1 MRAAE
6 RSAALFVLWR
16 AAMENARPRVSD
28 EQSFLDRGC
37 FSGWNATKRHNVA
50 RPATAAPHQPGG
62 TPMNPFRTRLLGAV
76 GALTFAA
83 GGPAL
88 SQQLELKLMAPAAPG
103 GGWDQTA
110 RAMQQALV
118 AAGIARSVQVTNVAG
133 AGGSV
138 GIAQFVNGAK
148 GDGNQMMVNGFVMV
162 GALAMNKSPVT
173 LDQVTP
179 IARLTEETQ
188 VIVVPANS
196 PLKTAQDLA
205 AALKADIAKVTF
217 AGGSAGG
224 VDHVMAALFAGA
236 VGADAKK
243 INYIP
248 FSGGGESLAAIL
260 GGKVTAGISG
270 LSEYEGQIKSGK
282 LRAIG
287 VTSEKR
293 IAGSDMPTFREQGI
307 DLVIANWRSVV
318 APPGITPAQRKTLS
332 DAVEKMVKSNA
343 WKDILKQKG
352 WEDAYLGGDAFA
364 DFLKKEN
371 ARVTDVLKSVGLVKS

>member
-1 MRAAE
+1 MFRCPLRFVGAAIALTL
-6 RSAALFVLWR
+6 AA
-16 AAMENARPRVSD
+16 
-28 EQSFLDRGC
+28 
-37 FSGWNATKRHNVA
+37 
-50 RPATAAPHQPGG
+50 AAPAH
-62 TPMNPFRTRLLGAV
+62 A
-76 GALTFAA
+76 
-83 GGPAL
+83 
-88 SQQLELKLMAPAAPG
+88 QQLELKLMAPAAPG

-110 RAMQQALV
+110 RSMQQALV
-118 AAGIARSVQVTNVAG
+118 ASGVARSVQVTNVPG

-179 IARLTEETQ
+179 IARLTEEIQ
-188 VIVVPANS
+188 VIVVPASS

-205 AALKADIAKVTF
+205 AAVKADIAKVTF

-224 VDHVMAALFAGA
+224 VDHVMAAMFADA
-236 VGADAKK
+236 VGADARR

-293 IAGSDMPTFREQGI
+293 IAGSDIPTFREQGI

-318 APPGITPAQRKTLS
+318 APPGITPEQRKTLS
-332 DAVEKMVKSNA
+332 DAVETMVKSDA

-364 DFLKKEN
+364 DFLKKESV
-371 ARVTDVLKSVGLVKS
+371 RVTDVLKSVGLVKS